1 MDQSIGTFEITSGVI
16 VVADP
21 IHGGASCGGTLSVR
35 CGTWLA
41 AVRTFMDDNALRV
54 SRLAVQHAEASLSE
68 TWERAPFAVMVDD
81 GRAAFWDAGA
91 MVPPQPKEAS
101 QPVIF
106 AAWTHGAWARSG
118 WGDGAY
124 VCDVQRDAQG
134 TVIAAALSF
143 DASPP
148 AGDSS
153 PCLADGFPW

>member
-81 GRAAFWDAGA
+81 GRAAFWDAAA
-91 MVPPQPKEAS
+91 MVPPRRKDDVYGA
-101 QPVIF
+101 F
-106 AAWTHGAWARSG
+106 DRGAWSRSG

-148 AGDSS
+148 ARNPS
-153 PCLADGFPW
+153 PCLAAEDGFPW